1 MTRMQKRQD
10 AHPTARRMTG
20 LAPLCL
26 MAVLLAGCS
35 DSEVNEVNQWME
47 QTTRET
53 KPKVEPI
60 AEPKTFLPF
69 AYSIRDEIDPFDPTK
84 LLSELA
90 RAAAADGNSLRP
102 DDKRRKEPLEAFP
115 LDTMKMVG
123 TLRSKGATYALLQI
137 DRTIYRVRNGER
149 LGQNFGVIT
158 SVAEDGIGIKETV
171 QDAGGEWVERATK
184 LELQEGKESGK

>member
-1 MTRMQKRQD
+1 MTRALLR
-10 AHPTARRMTG
+10 
-20 LAPLCL
+20 LAPACL
-26 MAVLLAGCS
+26 LASVLAGCGDS
-35 DSEVNEVNQWME
+35 DVTEIHQWMDE
-47 QTTRET
+47 TNRTT
-53 KPKVEPI
+53 KVQVVPI

-69 AYSIRDEIDPFDPTK
+69 AYSIRDEMDPFDPTK

-90 RAAAADGNSLRP
+90 RAAEANGSSLRP
-102 DDKRRKEPLEAFP
+102 DATRRKEPLEAFP
-115 LDTMKMVG
+115 LDAMKMVG
-123 TLRSKGATYALLQI
+123 TLRSKGSIFGLLQI

-158 SVAEDGIGIKETV
+158 SVNDDAIGIKETV